1 MFGAKLPEVEEM
13 RAITIIEANNRDTEE
28 KNIVLDIRPTE
39 YYEGYHI
46 PEAVNIPYDK
56 IEEGNYYLPDE
67 YKYLIYCEH
76 GTQSMT
82 AGRILEADQFQ
93 VMPVI
98 GGMTAYYG
106 WMEKQA
112 DGGN

>member
-46 PEAVNIPYDK
+46 PEAVNIPYESLADR
-56 IEEGNYYLPDE
+56 EEELYKGLPV
-67 YKYLIYCEH
+67 LFYCEH
-76 GTQSMT
+76 GGKSMQAAREY
-82 AGRILEADQFQ
+82 AGRGLKAASLGSGIQ
-93 VMPVI
+93 
-98 GGMTAYYG
+98 YYSG
-106 WMEKQA
+106 KYLVP
-112 DGGN
+112 G